1 MGKGY
6 SAQNIASFL
15 IYELT
20 EKSYKPTKMQL
31 QQLLRIVDLNWM
43 SIFGHSAFH
52 EKKHS
57 NENYYIYEV
66 YQTYEEQFQSD
77 YITEPAREWFL
88 PYGQFQLIYRPFAVP
103 AFSPLEKIVMQ
114 KIIQKFFS
122 SVLLKVS

>member
-1 MGKGY
+1 MGNAY

-43 SIFGHSAFH
+43 SIFGQSAFH
-52 EKKHS
+52 EEKHS
-57 NENYYIYEV
+57 NGNYYIYEV
-66 YQTYEEQFQSD
+66 FQTYEEQFHSN
-77 YITEPAREWFL
+77 YITEPAKEWFL

-122 SVLLKVS
+122 GVLLRVS

>member
-1 MGKGY
+1 MGNAY
-6 SAQNIASFL
+6 SAQNVASFL

-52 EKKHS
+52 EEKHL
-57 NENYYIYEV
+57 NEKYYIYEV
-66 YQTYEEQFQSD
+66 YQTYEEQFRSN
-77 YITEPAREWFL
+77 YIMEPAKEWFL

-114 KIIQKFFS
+114 KMIKKFFS
-122 SVLLKVS
+122 GVLLKVS